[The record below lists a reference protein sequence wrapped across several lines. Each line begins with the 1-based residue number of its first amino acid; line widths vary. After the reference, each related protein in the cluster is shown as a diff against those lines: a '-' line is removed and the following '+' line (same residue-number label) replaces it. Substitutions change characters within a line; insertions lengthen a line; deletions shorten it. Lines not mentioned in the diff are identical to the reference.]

1 MLFIPTTAASWGL
14 RMLLREP
21 AFRIVAPILAGFMG
35 YGLALHILS
44 RIGRREARR
53 PYRGWQGTVA
63 ELLLVVFVCFIE
75 GCRTSFHER
84 SRRSQQQCLVSCW

>member
-35 YGLALHILS
+35 YGLALHIRS
-44 RIGRREARR
+44 RIGRRKLA
-53 PYRGWQGTVA
+53 G
-63 ELLLVVFVCFIE
+63 
-75 GCRTSFHER
+75 RTEVGKER
-84 SRRSQQQCLVSCW
+84 SRNFCW